1 MTNRRRANNHKAM
14 IVSQT
19 WKKRLFKLALLLV
32 GACQFVG
39 CGGGIDGRESTPTAD
54 GVQLA
59 LTAIDYADGASY
71 SANTVLIYNP
81 HGATFEEWTAD
92 ADVNY
97 LYDAHGTLVRNDI
110 EYRDS
115 TVTDSVTYLYDD
127 DGNLVS
133 KRYERNDGEGH
144 GQLYLTI
151 SYAYDN
157 GQIVTET
164 HVAPYMVDSNGDILP
179 QDNIL
184 TTISYRYAYRD
195 ATQSELIVFEKRSLS
210 TEGEIHVYYSY
221 DAAKAKI
228 VNVEYDWDNDFNID
242 TFMEIT
248 YDTAGNREEAKIYD
262 HDSFGNDILKLS
274 ILYDWEPASANTGAS
289 LSATSGLVLGLSGGP
304 YY

>member
-1 MTNRRRANNHKAM
+1 MTIRRLCNHHQA
-14 IVSQT
+14 IVVSET
-19 WKKRLFKLALLLV
+19 WEKRLFIFALLLV
-32 GACQFVG
+32 GACQCVG
-39 CGGGIDGRESTPTAD
+39 CGGEVTSTESTPAAE

-59 LTAIDYADGASY
+59 VTTIDYADGAMHA
-71 SANTVLIYNP
+71 ANTVLICNP
-81 HGATFEEWTAD
+81 HGAIFEQWTAD

-97 LYDAHGTLVRNDI
+97 IYDAYGTLVRKDI

-164 HVAPYMVDSNGDILP
+164 HVAPYTVDSNGDILP

-184 TTISYRYAYRD
+184 TTISYRYAYKD

-210 TEGEIHVYYSY
+210 AEGEIHVYYSY
-221 DAAKAKI
+221 DAAKTKI

-248 YDTAGNREEAKIYD
+248 YDTVGNPEEAKIYD
-262 HDSFGNDILKLS
+262 LDSFGNDILKLS
-274 ILYDWEPASANTGAS
+274 ILYAWEPASANTGAS